1 MGRYVTPLIP
11 GVPATIDTWITSS
24 QYQAAGPILF
34 IIDIGVQI
42 PISHAETI
50 WNLRFGKTSETV
62 MAAAEPG
69 LLMVPLQS
77 LDSRLAQGTKASAHN
92 TNM

>member
-1 MGRYVTPLIP
+1 MMGRYVTPLIP

-50 WNLRFGKTSETV
+50 
-62 MAAAEPG
+62 
-69 LLMVPLQS
+69 
-77 LDSRLAQGTKASAHN
+77 
-92 TNM
+92 